1 MLDQMDKI
9 NKAFMKAFEDQNPK
23 AIGPLLTEDCKLMP
37 TGKDVLVGRKGIYFE
52 IVNYLV
58 SLILRVRLE
67 QIMLFKLP
75 LTLNLVCMHAY
86 LLAGILVEF
95 CHFCL
100 RTSFLSHFPCKS
112 LHSLHI

>member
-9 NKAFMKAFEDQNPK
+9 NKAFMKAFEDQNPE

-52 IVNYLV
+52 LVNYLV

-75 LTLNLVCMHAY
+75 FLCVARMSSKLCSLCKLCSMP
-86 LLAGILVEF
+86 ILF
-95 CHFCL
+95 KIM
-100 RTSFLSHFPCKS
+100 LSN
-112 LHSLHI
+112 